1 MARNTNYRYET
12 KSNIRY
18 YMDKD
23 YNDRLASLEV
33 VGSQFKWS
41 DYYEVLG
48 KFCGVSPSTIS
59 QMRLKKAI
67 PSLIVAVKLS
77 QWLNVRVDELVSIE
91 DKETPLETPE
101 CIVAG
106 CKRHATTKGYC
117 MKHVPSIYK

>member
-12 KSNIRY
+12 KSNIRFH
-18 YMDKD
+18 MDRD
-23 YNDRLASLEV
+23 YKNRRASFEA
-33 VGSQFKWS
+33 VGSDFKWS
-41 DYYEVLG
+41 DYYEMLA

-59 QMRLKKAI
+59 QMRLKRAI

-77 QWLNVRVDELVSIE
+77 EWLGVSVAELVSIVE
-91 DKETPLETPE
+91 KESPLETPK

-106 CKRHATTKGYC
+106 CERHATTKGYC